1 LDNSHKLSIEK
12 AIHLLII
19 KLYDQRNWLKEI
31 NVNDALYNQTVSD
44 VSKDLI
50 TQLEPQ
56 EKALFKPISQAYFK
70 NPEKTLSENQAKDE
84 MLGFGAAE
92 AVTLL
97 TPVVLAVSGA
107 VIRFLLAEAQKA
119 VQSESSDLI
128 NETVKGWFGKIRPP
142 EDKKSPPPLTPD
154 QLEQVRKIAMQKAK
168 QLKLSDKNT
177 KLLADA
183 IVGSLATS

>member
-1 LDNSHKLSIEK
+1 MIYTSG
-12 AIHLLII
+12 
-19 KLYDQRNWLKEI
+19 LKEM
-31 NVNDALYNQTVSD
+31 NVDTLLYNQTISE

-50 TQLEPQ
+50 SQLAPQ
-56 EKALFKPISQAYFK
+56 EKALFQPISEAYFK
-70 NPEKTLSENQAKDE
+70 NPEKTLSENRAKDE

-92 AVTLL
+92 AVTML
-97 TPVVLAVSGA
+97 TPVVLAVSTD

-119 VQSESSDLI
+119 LQSQSSDLI
-128 NETVKGWFGKIRPP
+128 NETVKGWFGKFHPP
-142 EDKKSPPPLTPD
+142 ADKKSPAPLTPD
-154 QLEQVRKIAMQKAK
+154 QLEQVRKIAIQKAK